1 MLWELLIGILLG
13 TFTGLTPGI
22 HVNTLAE
29 MGGSFALLFAMGLTH
44 TFLDVFPSTFLG
56 VPDEGT
62 ALSILPAHRLVLAGK
77 GLEVIRIALISSFLS
92 VVFVIPLLPFYYLL
106 APMYSPT
113 LGKIGVAFLLF
124 FLILTERGSRLRAV
138 LVILLSGALGWVV
151 LFHTALKEPFYHVF
165 TGLFGIPVVLA
176 SLGSSPTLPKQE
188 TDLRVDWSL
197 LVPFSMLG
205 TALGMVSSLLPAFT
219 ASMGATIAT
228 LFSRDERGFLAAV
241 YSINTSNFLF
251 GIFNFCLT
259 GRTRNGIAVALN
271 NSGVAIPSRGVVIL
285 SALLVASLAVFEGEA
300 ITKPYLK
307 ILTTLNYRAMNLAV
321 IVFLFALSLY
331 FDGFYGLW
339 VLLTAS
345 IIGYLAQEW
354 RVRRTNCMGVLMLPL
369 LIM

>member
-1 MLWELLIGILLG
+1 MLIGIILG

-22 HVNTLAE
+22 HVNTLAK

-77 GLEVIRIALISSFLS
+77 GVEVIRIALISSFLS
-92 VVFVIPLLPFYYLL
+92 VVFAIPLLPLYHLL

-113 LGKIGVAFLLF
+113 LGKIGVMFLLF
-124 FLILTERGSRLRAV
+124 FLILTEKGNRLKAI

-151 LFHTALKEPFYHVF
+151 LFHASLKEPFYHVF
-165 TGLFGIPVVLA
+165 TGLFGIPVLLA
-176 SLGSSPTLPKQE
+176 SLRSNPTLPEQE
-188 TDLRVDWSL
+188 TEWNVNWNL
-197 LVPFSMLG
+197 LVPFSMVG
-205 TALGMVSSLLPAFT
+205 TVLGMVSSLLPAFT

-251 GIFNFCLT
+251 GIVNFCLT

-271 NSGVAIPSRGVVIL
+271 NIGTTVPSQGVVIL
-285 SALLVASLAVFEGEA
+285 SALLVASLAVFVGEA

-307 ILTTLNYRAMNLAV
+307 ILTTLNYRAMNVAV
-321 IVFLFALSLY
+321 IAFLFSLSLY
-331 FDGFYGLW
+331 FDGLYGLW

-345 IIGYLAQEW
+345 LIGYLAQEL
-354 RVRRTNCMGVLMLPL
+354 RVRRTNCMGVLMIPL
-369 LIM
+369 LIR